1 MNIPSLGHGEK
12 DVVQNKLEAFLMLI
26 YKINE
31 RCVPN
36 AFLFADSKPD
46 QRSGVTL
53 KDDFLKGK

>member
-1 MNIPSLGHGEK
+1 
-12 DVVQNKLEAFLMLI
+12 MLI

-36 AFLFADSKPD
+36 AFLFADRCDDSKLD
-46 QRSGVTL
+46 QEGGVSL